1 MARATQA
8 TARAGAPP
16 RQLGLGDWADRLA
29 HVAEAQDL
37 PGQACGLACVAIALM
52 GIGLLVQASFTATVM
67 EPDLWRA
74 EMVEHLLFRLAALA
88 ALLFGYAVGP
98 RGVRPLLAFLTLAC
112 GVLLVLCYLPG
123 TGVEKNGSNRWV
135 SLLGVAFQPSELA
148 RIVVVLWIAD
158 RCVRLG
164 RDVYDLRTGVLPMLT
179 LGFVFFLLIL
189 GETDLGGALLFLICV
204 LSTMWVGG
212 ARPLPMTMAL
222 VTVGG
227 GALTLMSV
235 AIPYVRQRVAMFL
248 GDVENAQVLGTTR
261 AMESGGLLG
270 RGLAQGRARLEGVPY
285 LESDYVFAQIGEELG
300 LFGTLLVLALL
311 LAFLWFAVRLVLSI
325 PSKYEA
331 LAAFG
336 LLLSVTLQAMLHVQ
350 VVAGLAPPKGMTLPF
365 VSDGGTSL
373 VVSSLSV
380 GLAVGVAR
388 RRPQRVLS

>member
-1 MARATQA
+1 MASSRST
-8 TARAGAPP
+8 TASLGGP

-29 HVAEAQDL
+29 RVAEAQDL
-37 PGQACGLACVAIALM
+37 SGQAHGLACVVLALM
-52 GIGLLVQASFTATVM
+52 GIGLIVQASFTATVL
-67 EPDLWRA
+67 EPAAWRA
-74 EMVEHLLFRLAALA
+74 EMVEHLLFRLAALS
-88 ALLFGYAVGP
+88 ALFCGYVLGP
-98 RGVRPLLAFLTLAC
+98 SGVRRSLAFLTLSC
-112 GVLLVLCYLPG
+112 GVLLVLCYVPG
-123 TGVEKNGSNRWV
+123 IGIDRNGSNRWV
-135 SLLGVAFQPSELA
+135 SVLGVAFQPSELA
-148 RIVVVLWIAD
+148 RVVVVLWIAD

-164 RDVYDLRTGVLPMLT
+164 RGVYDLVSGVLPMLG
-179 LGFVFFLLIL
+179 LGLVFFLLIL

-227 GALTLMSV
+227 GALTLMCV

-248 GDVENAQVLGTTR
+248 GQVENAQVTGTTQ
-261 AMESGGLLG
+261 ALEDGGFLG

-300 LFGTLLVLALL
+300 LFGTALVLGLL
-311 LAFLWFAVRLVLSI
+311 LSLCWFSVRLVLSI
-325 PSKYEA
+325 PGKYEA

-336 LLLSVTLQAMLHVQ
+336 LLLSVALQAMLHVQ

-380 GLAVGVAR
+380 GLALGAAR
-388 RRPQRVLS
+388 RSRSRALP